1 MVESNLFFR
10 CCTDE
15 EMAKLIGIFQKQFQ
29 TSSNWNIEKVDIRK
43 IIPLCKYV
51 YSDRLNFAR
60 KNILNC
66 IRYDIPL
73 FYPYV
78 VKYDNGDSHLVAPP
92 IVEERNQLLFLG
104 DGMHRIYSL
113 LELNISTASVLVT
126 HDCTLPLPGMPQD
139 WSNVKEN
146 SIQLPCDMNF
156 ENFFKKGLTGYSKFC
171 NSNLFWG
178 HLEA

>member
-1 MVESNLFFR
+1 MEGILSFR
-10 CCTDE
+10 RCTDKE
-15 EMAKLIGIFQKQFQ
+15 ITRLISVFQIQFQ
-29 TSSNWNIEKVDIRK
+29 TSSNWHIEKVDIRK
-43 IIPLCKYV
+43 IIPLCKHV
-51 YSDRLNFAR
+51 YSDRLDFAR
-60 KNILNC
+60 KSILKC
-66 IRYDIPL
+66 IQYDIPL

-78 VKYDNGDSHLVAPP
+78 VEYDNGDSHLIAPP

-126 HDCTLPLPGMPQD
+126 HDCTLPLPGMPQV

-156 ENFFKKGLTGYSKFC
+156 ENFFKQGLTGYSKFC
-171 NSNLFWG
+171 NSNVFWEYMG
-178 HLEA
+178 A